1 MFMKLDVLSYLEW
14 KDIIKTHIRN
24 IWPKRRF
31 RFALNEDLTTI
42 SHGFTDRMIQ
52 ERLQHSDT
60 LISQLFKMVL
70 NVGYLMIIDMLK
82 PSDTV

>member
-14 KDIIKTHIRN
+14 KDIIETHIRN

-31 RFALNEDLTTI
+31 RCALNEDLTTI

>member
-14 KDIIKTHIRN
+14 KDIIETHIRN